1 MELEDHGA
9 MNDQAIAV
17 PSFARLETG
26 DRAPEFVQRTSEL
39 PKFAYQNYAGRYIV
53 LCFYGS
59 AANPVGKSA
68 IDAMLRHRAFFN
80 DQRASFFGVS
90 IDPEDETSG
99 RVKDAKP
106 GIRFMW
112 DFDGTVSRLCG
123 AAPENEAFGATTRY
137 RRFWLVVDPTLHV
150 LAIFPITPED
160 TEHKNVFA
168 FLSGLPAPTAFAGL
182 EIPAPVLILPNV
194 FEPAFCRH
202 LIDLY
207 KADGGEESGVMRNN
221 AGVLDRAMKSRRD
234 YILTDADLIHKAQ
247 ARIVRRVLPEIRRVF
262 FMNITRME
270 RYLVGCY
277 AAEDGGHFTPH
288 RDNTQPVTAHRR
300 FALSINL
307 NDDFEGGEV
316 RFPEYSPRGYKARP
330 GWAVVFPCNALHAVS
345 RITNGSRYAF
355 LPFVYDDE
363 GAKIREAYLRSL
375 QKADAPAP
383 AEPAERK
390 DIAPAEREGVVPA

>member
-1 MELEDHGA
+1 
-9 MNDQAIAV
+9 MNDQAIAA
-17 PSFARLETG
+17 PSFVRLETG
-26 DRAPEFVQRTSEL
+26 DRAPEFVQRTAEL
-39 PKFAYQNYAGRYIV
+39 PKFSYQNYAGRYLV

-80 DQRASFFGVS
+80 DQRASFFGIS

-106 GIRFMW
+106 GVRFMW

-123 AAPENEAFGATTRY
+123 AAPQNEAFGAMTQY
-137 RRFWLVVDPTLHV
+137 RRFWLIVDPTLHV
-150 LAIFPITPED
+150 LAVFPISAED
-160 TEHKNVFA
+160 TEHKNLFA
-168 FLSGLPAPTAFAGL
+168 FLSGLPAPAAFAGF
-182 EIPAPVLILPNV
+182 EVPAPVLILPNV

-221 AGVLDRAMKSRRD
+221 TGVLDRAMKSRRD
-234 YILTDADLIHKAQ
+234 FLLTDTDLIQQAQ

-288 RDNTQPVTAHRR
+288 RDNTQPITAHRR

-316 RFPEYSPRGYKARP
+316 RFPEYNPRGYKARP
-330 GWAVVFPCNALHAVS
+330 GWVVVFPCNILHAVS
-345 RITNGSRYAF
+345 KITSQDQGGISAFPPEGGGSR
-355 LPFVYDDE
+355 LC
-363 GAKIREAYLRSL
+363 RSGGTRRGRAGL
-375 QKADAPAP
+375 MAIPSPSA
-383 AEPAERK
+383 
-390 DIAPAEREGVVPA
+390 